1 MSTAFPKLMPDSYG
15 NIKIPKDAG
24 AGGIRTVW
32 NNLFPPLVSVPAN
45 LATQGVP
52 IRMQR
57 DCYFFFR
64 FFVNR
69 SNWQAWIHGGPN
81 SRVRYD
87 S

>member
-1 MSTAFPKLMPDSYG
+1 L
-15 NIKIPKDAG
+15 
-24 AGGIRTVW
+24 
-32 NNLFPPLVSVPAN
+32 PPLVSVPAN

-64 FFVNR
+64 FFVNH